1 MMTLNGGVHN
11 DKHTTDLL
19 VPVFARAIRGM
30 ADLHWTAAVAELG
43 AMLEVS
49 SLQFGWCA
57 SLVVCL
63 SLMVMVTL

>member
-1 MMTLNGGVHN
+1 MVTE
-11 DKHTTDLL
+11 LL

-49 SLQFGWCA
+49 QFIMRVYRA
-57 SLVVCL
+57 S
-63 SLMVMVTL
+63 MF

>member
-1 MMTLNGGVHN
+1 MIWFLGGSLSVILVA
-11 DKHTTDLL
+11 TELL

-49 SLQFGWCA
+49 SL
-57 SLVVCL
+57 LERRIK
-63 SLMVMVTL
+63 